1 MEAHSANIL
10 RKSGRG
16 ASREG
21 GICSG
26 RCGAGGRMG
35 AGAACADGLPM
46 VGRSEFSGNG
56 LRWSVG
62 RRPRKRMCGISGGG
76 GCRVADRGLGPV
88 CSWSRQGVGM
98 SGVGRCAADRR
109 CRVVGQ
115 QGGCRAGAGRCG
127 SVRTVGRGEGRRGL
141 SVPARP
147 AWSRCRFRTGP
158 VASPGRSPCFGVE
171 PLFRRARHRVGADRW
186 ERRGSAWTLCSG
198 GAGMEPPP
206 FPDGPVASPG
216 RKASHLRAQR
226 PPEGARCSV
235 FGLFLSFSAASR
247 RAGTDA
253 VCKSAVSPLG
263 KSEKVVFLFLLYN

>member
-127 SVRTVGRGEGRRGL
+127 PLGA
-141 SVPARP
+141 AR
-147 AWSRCRFRTGP
+147 A
-158 VASPGRSPCFGVE
+158 GVDS
-171 PLFRRARHRVGADRW
+171 LFRRGRHGAAAVS
-186 ERRGSAWTLCSG
+186 ERGRSHPPDGAPVPAWTLCSG
-198 GAGMEPPP
+198 GAGRISVRVAAVSGRAGRIPRTQGLPSSRAAP
-206 FPDGPVASPG
+206 SGRGPM
-216 RKASHLRAQR
+216 LRFR
-226 PPEGARCSV
+226 TLFVLFCSV
-235 FGLFLSFSAASR
+235 PPRRNRRRLQIRGFAAR
-247 RAGTDA
+247 EKR
-253 VCKSAVSPLG
+253 KSCFFIFTL
-263 KSEKVVFLFLLYN
+263 

>member
-1 MEAHSANIL
+1 MFGPV
-10 RKSGRG
+10 RGRWKDG
-16 ASREG
+16 
-21 GICSG
+21 C
-26 RCGAGGRMG
+26 RCGLRGWPPDGGAQRVFRER
-35 AGAACADGLPM
+35 AAVECRAPAAEAD
-46 VGRSEFSGNG
+46 VRH
-56 LRWSVG
+56 LR
-62 RRPRKRMCGISGGG
+62 GG

-115 QGGCRAGAGRCG
+115 QGGCRAGVGP
-127 SVRTVGRGEGRRGL
+127 VRTVGRGEGRRGL

-147 AWSRCRFRTGP
+147 AWSRCRFRT
-158 VASPGRSPCFGVE
+158 
-171 PLFRRARHRVGADRW
+171 
-186 ERRGSAWTLCSG
+186 
-198 GAGMEPPP
+198 
-206 FPDGPVASPG
+206 GPVASPG

>member
-21 GICSG
+21 GY
-26 RCGAGGRMG
+26 
-35 AGAACADGLPM
+35 
-46 VGRSEFSGNG
+46 V
-56 LRWSVG
+56 
-62 RRPRKRMCGISGGG
+62 
-76 GCRVADRGLGPV
+76 
-88 CSWSRQGVGM
+88 
-98 SGVGRCAADRR
+98 
-109 CRVVGQ
+109 
-115 QGGCRAGAGRCG
+115 RAGAGQVEGWVPVRPARMASRWWGAASFPGTGCG
-127 SVRTVGRGEGRRGL
+127 GVSGAGRGSGC
-141 SVPARP
+141 A
-147 AWSRCRFRTGP
+147 
-158 VASPGRSPCFGVE
+158 ASPGGAAVGWRTEGSGRCVVGAGRVLECRASGVV
-171 PLFRRARHRVGADRW
+171 PRTGGAGSSGSRAGVGPVRAGADRW
-186 ERRGSAWTLCSG
+186 ERRGSACTLCSG

>member
-1 MEAHSANIL
+1 MFGPV
-10 RKSGRG
+10 RGRWKDG
-16 ASREG
+16 
-21 GICSG
+21 C
-26 RCGAGGRMG
+26 RCGLRGWPPDGGAQRVFRER
-35 AGAACADGLPM
+35 AAVECRAPAAEAD
-46 VGRSEFSGNG
+46 VRH
-56 LRWSVG
+56 LR
-62 RRPRKRMCGISGGG
+62 GG

-115 QGGCRAGAGRCG
+115 QGGCRAGVGP
-127 SVRTVGRGEGRRGL
+127 VRTVGRGEGRRGL

-147 AWSRCRFRTGP
+147 AWSRCRSRTGP
-158 VASPGRSPCFGVE
+158 VASPGRSPCSGVE

-198 GAGMEPPP
+198 GAGMESPP

-226 PPEGARCSV
+226 PPEGARCPV

>member
-26 RCGAGGRMG
+26 RGVSRAGG
-35 AGAACADGLPM
+35 
-46 VGRSEFSGNG
+46 VY
-56 LRWSVG
+56 V
-62 RRPRKRMCGISGGG
+62 
-76 GCRVADRGLGPV
+76 
-88 CSWSRQGVGM
+88 
-98 SGVGRCAADRR
+98 
-109 CRVVGQ
+109 
-115 QGGCRAGAGRCG
+115 RAGRI
-127 SVRTVGRGEGRRGL
+127 
-141 SVPARP
+141 
-147 AWSRCRFRTGP
+147 P
-158 VASPGRSPCFGVE
+158 VRSPCSGVD
-171 PLFRRARHRVGADRW
+171 PLFRRGRHRVGADRW

>member
-21 GICSG
+21 GG
-26 RCGAGGRMG
+26 YVRAGAGQVEGWVPVRPARMASRWWGAASFPGTGCGGVSG
-35 AGAACADGLPM
+35 AGRGSGCAASP
-46 VGRSEFSGNG
+46 
-56 LRWSVG
+56 
-62 RRPRKRMCGISGGG
+62 GG

-127 SVRTVGRGEGRRGL
+127 PLGAARAGVDSLFRRGRHGAAAVSERGRSHPRAEPVFRRGP
-141 SVPARP
+141 SVQA
-147 AWSRCRFRTGP
+147 GP
-158 VASPGRSPCFGVE
+158 VASPY
-171 PLFRRARHRVGADRW
+171 
-186 ERRGSAWTLCSG
+186 GSL
-198 GAGMEPPP
+198 P

>member
-1 MEAHSANIL
+1 MEAHSTNIL

-35 AGAACADGLPM
+35 AGAACADGLPV

-127 SVRTVGRGEGRRGL
+127 PLGA
-141 SVPARP
+141 AR
-147 AWSRCRFRTGP
+147 A
-158 VASPGRSPCFGVE
+158 GV
-171 PLFRRARHRVGADRW
+171 DRW

>member
-16 ASREG
+16 ASWEG
-21 GICSG
+21 GYV
-26 RCGAGGRMG
+26 RAGAGQVEGWVPVRPARMASRWWGAASFPGTGCGGVSG
-35 AGAACADGLPM
+35 AGRGSGCAASP
-46 VGRSEFSGNG
+46 
-56 LRWSVG
+56 
-62 RRPRKRMCGISGGG
+62 GG

-115 QGGCRAGAGRCG
+115 QGGCRVGAGRCG
-127 SVRTVGRGEGRRGL
+127 PLGAARAGVDSLFRRGRHGAAAV
-141 SVPARP
+141 SERGRSHP
-147 AWSRCRFRTGP
+147 
-158 VASPGRSPCFGVE
+158 PGRSPCFGVE
-171 PLFRRARHRVGADRW
+171 PLFRRARHRVDADRW